1 MKTKRIISLL
11 LVVMLAFSSVQAMC
25 GFVAN
30 AIHYDYSVLAY
41 MIENPTNYRADR
53 YTEDSFA
60 FYQAAFTAAEEVYH
74 RAEVGSEDYH
84 YAVSQLAAAEAA
96 LTYVGTEYHSAL
108 NLRFPDAVPLA
119 QTVQVKFKD
128 AHSYELSNITATAEF
143 ANVGDFYPTEDGF
156 YTANVTA
163 TGATGTTA
171 TITVSYELNGRTY
184 TFNQYFQCIDAAAT
198 AEASRAQLGAIIA
211 LENARNRQAEDYNSG
226 FQTYQNVIKGATVN
240 FANPTTTQTKIDRAV
255 QNINMAINTLVSA
268 YADYS
273 EVYALVAQANE
284 LNPDDYNSFTAV
296 TQALDLIVY
305 DYPASQQ
312 NVVDA
317 MAQKL
322 RTALDTLQLKV
333 SRYTV
338 RCITYDENGNE
349 KELGS
354 KVYDGTRTYV
364 VRVTAPVYPGY
375 QADVEYQ
382 TLSLTADEHLVT
394 FVYEPV
400 TYYAYFNANG
410 GNVAIESKE
419 LTYDTEYGEL
429 PVATRDGYSFLGW
442 FSDPVVGEQIF
453 SETMV
458 TINYVETLYAHWSDV
473 EVYTFNFDSGLGTA
487 CESITAAYGTAI
499 EMPVPYLYGQS
510 FVGWFYEDGTPAS
523 YATMPDV
530 GDDGDTVTLYAMYE
544 PANYDVVLDAGEGTA
559 SATTYNVTYGK
570 AYGEIPAATREGY
583 TFNGWFTQAEG
594 GDQITAET
602 VVSQEAAHTLY
613 AQYTVNTYTL
623 AFDMDGGNAIEAIT
637 AAYGTEI
644 KIPEPTKKDYLFA
657 GWTLD
662 GQEYT
667 ITTMPAAAT
676 VGGTTTIKAVWTL
689 NTHISYYLDAYK
701 TVNGVRVPATTIK
714 AGDKLE
720 VEVSLKSNFTVGQ
733 LIIGILWDKTIFQLE
748 GTTVAK
754 ALDINKESSYYKALS
769 ATNFT
774 MMANYGV
781 NYWAKYFEDDSST
794 TDINEADPV
803 INRTDFQ
810 CTRVQCGTYNKTT
823 NVPAVLTEKTR
834 IFTLKI
840 NVKSTVPADALSGL
854 ITVDGRTFRGVENN
868 TTAYPFYIS
877 NPTYNETNMNY
888 ETGDTLD
895 IIGNFDN
902 ARLDIPFGEDEEY
915 IALAPA
921 QGSTTVV
928 DTEKSFVYGLAEE
941 LTFAKFKS
949 DYASVIGTATVECA
963 DTVLKTGS
971 VIKLVKDG
979 KVKAEYTVVIYG
991 DINSDGIADGNDAF
1005 LVNMIV
1011 SGMISADA
1019 LTAAQRMAAD
1029 PNHDGK
1035 INATDFAL
1043 LEDAGLLKATVS
1055 QVPNA

>member
-1 MKTKRIISLL
+1 MKTKRILSLL
-11 LVVMLAFSSVQAMC
+11 LVIALAFGSVQAMC

-41 MIENPTNYRADR
+41 MIENPTTYREDR
-53 YTEDSFA
+53 YTPESFA
-60 FYQAAFTAAEEVYH
+60 FYKAAFTAAEEVYH
-74 RAEVGSEDYH
+74 RADVDSEEYH
-84 YAVSQLAAAEAA
+84 YAVSHLAAAEAA
-96 LTYVGTEYHSAL
+96 LTYVGTDYHSAL
-108 NLRFPDAVPLA
+108 NLRFPDAIPLA

-128 AHSYELSNITATAEF
+128 AHSKELSNITATAEY
-143 ANVGDFYPTEDGF
+143 ANIGDFYPTEDGF

-171 TITVSYELNGRTY
+171 TITVSYVLDGRTY
-184 TFNQYFQCIDAAAT
+184 TFNQYFQCIDAAAQ
-198 AEASRAQLGAIIA
+198 AESTRAQLGAMIA
-211 LENARNRQAEDYNSG
+211 LENARNRQAEDYSGG
-226 FQTYQNVIKGATVN
+226 FQAYQNVIKGATVN
-240 FANPTTTQTKIDRAV
+240 FANPTSTQTKIDRAV
-255 QNINMAINTLVSA
+255 QNINMAINDLVSA

-305 DYPASQQ
+305 DYSASQQ

-322 RTALDTLQLKV
+322 RLALDNLQLKV

-338 RCITYDENGNE
+338 RCITIDENGEE
-349 KELGS
+349 KELGT

-375 QADVEYQ
+375 QPDVEYQ

-419 LTYDTEYGEL
+419 LTYDAEYGEL

-442 FSDPVVGEQIF
+442 FSDPVAGEQIF

-458 TINYVETLYAHWSDV
+458 TVNYVETLYAHWSDV
-473 EVYTFNFDSGLGTA
+473 ETYTFNFDSGLGTA
-487 CESITAAYGTAI
+487 CEAITASYGAAI
-499 EMPVPYLYGQS
+499 EMPVPYLYGQT
-510 FVGWFYEDGTPAS
+510 FLGWFYEDGTAAS
-523 YATMPDV
+523 YTTMPDI
-530 GDDGDTVTLYAMYE
+530 GEDGDSVTLYAKYE
-544 PANYDVVLDAGEGTA
+544 AANYDVTLDAGEGTA
-559 SATTYNVTYGK
+559 SAATYNVTYGQ
-570 AYGEIPAATREGY
+570 AYGEIPAAERVGY

-594 GDQITAET
+594 GEQITAAT
-602 VVSQEAAHTLY
+602 VVSQEATHTLY

-623 AFDMDGGNAIEAIT
+623 AFDMDGGNAIESIT

-657 GWTLD
+657 GWTLE

-667 ITTMPAAAT
+667 ISTMPAAAT
-676 VGGTTTIKAVWTL
+676 VGGTTTVKAVWTL

-720 VEVSLKSNFTVGQ
+720 VEVSLKTNFTVGQ
-733 LIIGILWDKTIFQLE
+733 LITGILWDKTIFQLE
-748 GTTVAK
+748 GTTAAK
-754 ALDINKESSYYKALS
+754 ALDINKDSPYYKALS
-769 ATNFT
+769 ATSFV
-774 MMANYGV
+774 MQAAYGV
-781 NYWAKYFEDDSST
+781 NYWAKYFEDDTST
-794 TDINEADPV
+794 PADETDPV

-840 NVKSTVPADALSGL
+840 NVKSSIPADALSGL
-854 ITVDGRTFRGVENN
+854 ITIDSRTFRGVENN

-877 NPTYNETNMNY
+877 NPTFENGAYS
-888 ETGDTLD
+888 TGDTLD

-902 ARLDIPFGEDEEY
+902 ARLDLKIGEDEEI
-915 IALAPA
+915 IALTPA

-928 DTEKSFVYGLAEE
+928 DSEKKFVYGLAEE
-941 LTFAKFKS
+941 LTFAAFKS
-949 DYASVIGTATVECA
+949 DYASVIGSATVECA

-971 VIKLVKDG
+971 VIKLVKG
-979 KVKAEYTVVIYG
+979 GNVKAEYTVVIYG
-991 DINSDGIADGNDAF
+991 DIDSDGIADGNDAF

-1011 SGMISADA
+1011 SGMLSADA
-1019 LTAAQRMAAD
+1019 LTAAQKLAAD

-1035 INATDFAL
+1035 IDATDSAL
-1043 LEDAGLLKATVS
+1043 LADSGLLKATVS

>member
-1 MKTKRIISLL
+1 MKTKRLLSLL
-11 LVVMLAFSSVQAMC
+11 LVIALAFGSVQAMC

-41 MIENPTNYRADR
+41 MVENPTNYREDR
-53 YTEDSFA
+53 YTPESFA
-60 FYQAAFTAAEEVYH
+60 FYKAALTAAEEVYH
-74 RAEVGSEDYH
+74 RAEVDSEEYH
-84 YAVSQLAAAEAA
+84 YAVSHLAAAEAA
-96 LTYVGTEYHSAL
+96 LTYVGSEYHSAL

-128 AHSYELSNITATAEF
+128 AHSNELSNITATAEY
-143 ANVGDFYPTEDGF
+143 ANIGDFYPTDDGF

-171 TITVSYELNGRTY
+171 TITVSYVLDGRTY
-184 TFNQYFQCIDAAAT
+184 TFNQYFQCIDAAAQ
-198 AEASRAQLGAIIA
+198 AETTKAQLGAMIA
-211 LENARNRQAEDYNSG
+211 LENARNRQAEDYSGG
-226 FQTYQNVIKGATVN
+226 FQAYQNVIKGATVN
-240 FANPTTTQTKIDRAV
+240 FANPTTTQTKIDRAI
-255 QNINMAINTLVSA
+255 QNINMAINDLVNA

-273 EVYALVAQANE
+273 EVYALVARANE

-317 MAQKL
+317 MAEKL
-322 RTALDTLQLKV
+322 RIALDTLQLKV

-338 RCITYDENGNE
+338 RCITIDENGLE

-364 VRVTAPVYPGY
+364 VRVVAPVYPGY
-375 QADVEYQ
+375 QPDIEYQ

-410 GNVAIESKE
+410 GNVAIDSIE
-419 LTYDTEYGEL
+419 LTYDAEYGEL
-429 PVATRDGYSFLGW
+429 PVATRDGYAFLGW

-453 SETMV
+453 AETMV

-473 EVYTFNFDSGLGTA
+473 ETYTFNFDSGLGSA
-487 CESITAAYGTAI
+487 CDAITASYGDAI
-499 EMPVPYLYGQS
+499 EMPVPYLYGQT
-510 FVGWFYEDGTPAS
+510 FLGWFYADGTAAS
-523 YATMPDV
+523 YSTMPDI
-530 GDDGDTVTLYAMYE
+530 GEDGDAVTLYAKYE
-544 PANYDVVLDAGEGTA
+544 AANYDVTLDAGEGTVSDTA
-559 SATTYNVTYGK
+559 YNVTYGK

-594 GDQITAET
+594 GEQITAET

-613 AQYTVNTYTL
+613 AQYTVNKYTL
-623 AFDMDGGNAIEAIT
+623 AFDMDGGNAIESIT
-637 AAYGTEI
+637 ADYGTVIE
-644 KIPEPTKKDYLFA
+644 IPEPTKKDYLFA

-667 ITTMPAAAT
+667 VTTMPAAAT

-714 AGDKLE
+714 AGDAIELE
-720 VEVSLKSNFTVGQ
+720 VSAKSNFTVGQ
-733 LIIGILWDKTIFQLE
+733 LVVGIIWDKTIFQLE

-754 ALDINKESSYYKALS
+754 AVDINKTSDYYNSLSSKTFVMP
-769 ATNFT
+769 TNG
-774 MMANYGV
+774 AYGV

-794 TDINEADPV
+794 TDVNEADPI

-810 CTRVQCGTYNKTT
+810 CTRVQCGDFNSTT
-823 NVPAVLTEKTR
+823 NTPVVLAEKTR
-834 IFTLKI
+834 IFTLKMK
-840 NVKSTVPADALSGL
+840 VKATLPADAVSGL
-854 ITVDGRTFRGVENN
+854 ITIDGRTFRGVENN
-868 TTAYPFYIS
+868 TTAYPFYVS
-877 NPTYNETNMNY
+877 NPELNSGKYSR
-888 ETGDTLD
+888 GDTIN
-895 IIGNFDN
+895 IINNFDN
-902 ARLDIPFGEDEEY
+902 ARLELEIGEDEEI
-915 IALAPA
+915 IALTPA

-928 DTEKSFVYGLAEE
+928 DTEKGFVYGLAEE

-979 KVKAEYTVVIYG
+979 VTKVEYTVVIYG
-991 DINSDGIADGNDAF
+991 DIDSDGIADGNDSF

-1011 SGMISADA
+1011 SGMLSADA
-1019 LTAAQRMAAD
+1019 LTAAQKLAAD

-1035 INATDFAL
+1035 IDNADSVL
-1043 LEDAGLLKATVS
+1043 LADAGLLKATVS
-1055 QVPNA
+1055 QLP

>member
-1 MKTKRIISLL
+1 MKTKRILSLL
-11 LVVMLAFSSVQAMC
+11 LVLVLAFSSVQAMC

-41 MIENPTNYRADR
+41 MIENPTTYREDR
-53 YTEDSFA
+53 YTPESFA
-60 FYQAAFTAAEEVYH
+60 FYKAAFTAAEEVYNG
-74 RAEVGSEDYH
+74 AEVDSEEYH
-84 YAVSQLAAAEAA
+84 YAVSHLAAAEAA

-108 NLRFPDAVPLA
+108 NLRFPDAIPLA
-119 QTVQVKFKD
+119 QTVLVKFKD
-128 AHSYELSNITATAEF
+128 AMSKSLSNITATAEF
-143 ANVGDFYPTEDGF
+143 ANIGDFYPTEDGF
-156 YTANVTA
+156 YTASVTA

-171 TITVSYELNGRTY
+171 TITVSYELDGKTY
-184 TFNQYFQCIDAAAT
+184 TFNQYFQCIDATAT
-198 AEASRAQLGAIIA
+198 SQASRAQLGAMIA
-211 LENARNRQAEDYNSG
+211 LENARNRQAEDYSGG
-226 FQTYQNVIKGATVN
+226 FQSYQAVIKGATVD
-240 FANPTTTQTKIDRAV
+240 FANPTSTQTKIDRAV
-255 QNINMAINTLVSA
+255 QNINLSVSSLVSA

-305 DYPASQQ
+305 DYPAAQQ

-317 MAQKL
+317 MAEKL
-322 RTALDTLQLKV
+322 RTALDNLQLKV

-338 RCITYDENGNE
+338 RCITYGEDGEE

-354 KVYDGTRTYV
+354 NTYDGTRTYV

-375 QADVEYQ
+375 QPDTEYQ
-382 TLSLTADEHLVT
+382 TVSLTGDEHLVT

-400 TYYAYFNANG
+400 TYYAYFDANG
-410 GNVAIESKE
+410 GSVAIDSKE
-419 LTYDTEYGEL
+419 LTYDAEYGEL

-442 FSDPVVGEQIF
+442 FSDPVAGEQIF

-473 EVYTFNFDSGLGTA
+473 ETYTFNFDSGLGSA
-487 CESITAAYGTAI
+487 CESITASYGDAI
-499 EMPVPYLYGQS
+499 EMPVPYLYGQT
-510 FVGWFYEDGTPAS
+510 FLGWFYADETPAS
-523 YATMPDV
+523 YTTMPDV
-530 GDDGDTVTLYAMYE
+530 GEDGDAVTLYAKYE
-544 PANYDVVLDAGEGTA
+544 AANYDVTLDAGEGTVSNTA
-559 SATTYNVTYGK
+559 YNVTYGT
-570 AYGEIPAATREGY
+570 AYGEIPAAERVGY

-594 GDQITAET
+594 GEQVTAAT
-602 VVSQEAAHTLY
+602 VVSQESTHTLY

-623 AFDMDGGNAIEAIT
+623 AFDMDGGDAIESIT
-637 AAYGTEI
+637 AAYGTAIEI
-644 KIPEPTKKDYLFA
+644 PTPNKKDYLFA

-714 AGDKLE
+714 AGDELE
-720 VEVSLKSNFTVGQ
+720 VEVSLKTNFTVGQ
-733 LIIGILWDKTIFQLE
+733 LITGIIWDKTIFSLA
-748 GTTVAK
+748 GTTAAK
-754 ALDINKESSYYKALS
+754 ALDINKDSAYYNALS
-769 ATNFT
+769 GTSFVMQA
-774 MMANYGV
+774 AYGV
-781 NYWAKYFEDDSST
+781 NYWAKYFEDDTST
-794 TDINEADPV
+794 PDINEADPV

-840 NVKSTVPADALSGL
+840 NVKATLPADALSGL
-854 ITVDGRTFRGVENN
+854 ITMDARTFRGVENY

-877 NPTYNETNMNY
+877 NPTFDGSTYS
-888 ETGDTLD
+888 TGDTLD

-902 ARLDIPFGEDEEY
+902 ARLDLEIGEDEE
-915 IALAPA
+915 IVALTPA

-928 DTEKSFVYGLAEE
+928 DNEKSFIYGLAEE
-941 LTFAKFKS
+941 LTFTKFKS
-949 DYASVIGTATVECA
+949 DYATVIGSATVECA

-971 VIKLVKDG
+971 VIRLVKDG
-979 KVKAEYTVVIYG
+979 TVKAEYTVVIYG
-991 DINSDGIADGNDAF
+991 DIDSDGIADGNDAF
-1005 LVNMIV
+1005 LVNMVV
-1011 SGMISADA
+1011 SGMLSADA
-1019 LTAAQRMAAD
+1019 LTAAQKLAAD

-1035 INATDFAL
+1035 IDAADSAL
-1043 LEDAGLLKATVS
+1043 LADSGLLKATVS
-1055 QVPNA
+1055 QLPNA

>member
-1 MKTKRIISLL
+1 MKTKRFISLL
-11 LVVMLAFSSVQAMC
+11 LVLVLAFGSVQAMC
-25 GFVAN
+25 GFIAN

-41 MIENPTNYRADR
+41 MIENPTTYRADR

-60 FYQAAFTAAEEVYH
+60 FYQAAFAAAEEVYNN
-74 RAEVGSEDYH
+74 ADAGEEDYH
-84 YAVSQLAAAEAA
+84 YAVSHLAAAEAA
-96 LTYVGTEYHSAL
+96 LTYVGTDYHSAL
-108 NLRFPDAVPLA
+108 NLRFPDAIPLA

-128 AHSYELSNITATAEF
+128 AMSKELSNITVTADY
-143 ANVGDFYPTEDGF
+143 ANVTDFQLTEDGF
-156 YTANVTA
+156 YTADVTA

-171 TITVSYELNGRTY
+171 TITVSYVLDGRTY
-184 TFNQYFQCIDAAAT
+184 TFNQYFRCSDTAAAT
-198 AEASRAQLGAIIA
+198 EATRAQLGALIA
-211 LENARNRQAEDYNSG
+211 LENARNRQAEDYSGG
-226 FQTYQNVIKGATVN
+226 FQSYQAVIKGATVD
-240 FANPTTTQTKIDRAV
+240 FANPTSTQTKLDRAY
-255 QNINMAINTLVSA
+255 QNINMAIGTLVSA

-273 EVYALVAQANE
+273 EVYALVTQANE

-322 RTALDTLQLKV
+322 RTALETLQLKV

-338 RCITYDENGNE
+338 RCITYDENGLE

-364 VRVTAPVYPGY
+364 VRVVAPVYPGY
-375 QADVEYQ
+375 QPDTEYQ

-410 GNVAIESKE
+410 GTVAVDSIE
-419 LTYDTEYGEL
+419 LTYDAEYGEL

-442 FSDPVVGEQIF
+442 FSDPVAGEQIF

-458 TINYVETLYAHWSDV
+458 TVNYVETLYARWSDV
-473 EVYTFNFDSGLGTA
+473 ETYTFNFDAGLGTA
-487 CESITAAYGTAI
+487 CESITASYGTAI
-499 EMPVPYLYGQS
+499 EMPVPYLYGQT
-510 FVGWFYEDGTPAS
+510 FLGWFYADDTAAS
-523 YATMPDV
+523 YTTMPDI
-530 GDDGDTVTLYAMYE
+530 GEDGDAVTLYAKYE
-544 PANYDVVLDAGEGTA
+544 AANYDVTLDAGEGTVSA
-559 SATTYNVTYGK
+559 STYNVTYGQ
-570 AYGEIPAATREGY
+570 AYGEIPAAERVGY

-594 GDQITAET
+594 GEQVTAAT

-623 AFDMDGGNAIEAIT
+623 AFDMDGGNAIESIT
-637 AAYGTEI
+637 AAYGTAIE
-644 KIPEPTKKDYLFA
+644 IPEPTKKDYLFA

-667 ITTMPAAAT
+667 VTTMPAAAT

-714 AGDKLE
+714 AGDELE

-733 LIIGILWDKTIFQLE
+733 LITGIIWDKTVFALA
-748 GTTVAK
+748 GTTVAR
-754 ALDINKESSYYKALS
+754 AVDINKDSAYYKALS
-769 ATNFT
+769 GTSFVMQA
-774 MMANYGV
+774 AYGV
-781 NYWAKYFEDDSST
+781 NYWAKYFEDDTST
-794 TDINEADPV
+794 PVDETDPV

-834 IFTLKI
+834 IFTLKMT
-840 NVKSTVPADALSGL
+840 VKATLPADAVSGL
-854 ITVDGRTFRGVENN
+854 ITMDARTFRGVENN

-877 NPTYNETNMNY
+877 NPTYNEADGTY
-888 ETGDTLD
+888 STGDTVD

-902 ARLDIPFGEDEEY
+902 ARLELEIGEDEEV
-915 IALAPA
+915 IALTPA

-941 LTFAKFKS
+941 LTFAQFKS
-949 DYASVIGTATVECA
+949 DYATVIGTATVECA

-979 KVKAEYTVVIYG
+979 EVKVEYTVIIYG
-991 DINSDGIADGNDAF
+991 DIDCDGIADGNDSF
-1005 LVNMIV
+1005 LVNMVV
-1011 SGMISADA
+1011 SGMLSADA
-1019 LTAAQRMAAD
+1019 LTAAQKLAAD

-1035 INATDFAL
+1035 IDDADYAL
-1043 LEDAGLLKATVS
+1043 LAESGLLKATVS

>member
-1 MKTKRIISLL
+1 MKIKKIISLL
-11 LVVMLAFSSVQAMC
+11 LVLVLAFSSIQAMC

-41 MIENPTNYRADR
+41 MIENPTTYRADR

-60 FYQAAFTAAEEVYH
+60 FYQAAFAAAEEVYNN
-74 RAEVGSEDYH
+74 ADAGEEDYH
-84 YAVSQLAAAEAA
+84 YAVSHLAAAEAA

-108 NLRFPDAVPLA
+108 NLRFPDAIPLA
-119 QTVQVKFKD
+119 QTVEVKFKD
-128 AHSYELSNITATAEF
+128 AHSNELSNITTSAEY
-143 ANVGDFYPTEDGF
+143 ANIGAFYLTEDGF

-171 TITVSYELNGRTY
+171 TITVSYVLDGRTY
-184 TFNQYFQCIDAAAT
+184 TFNQYFQCTDT
-198 AEASRAQLGAIIA
+198 AVASETTRAQLGAMIA
-211 LENARNRQAEDYNSG
+211 LENARNRQAEDYSGG
-226 FQTYQNVIKGATVN
+226 FQSYQNVIRGATVD
-240 FANPTTTQTKIDRAV
+240 FANPTSTQTKIDRAV
-255 QNINMAINTLVSA
+255 QNINIAVDTLVSA

-296 TQALDLIVY
+296 TQALDLVVY
-305 DYPASQQ
+305 DYPAAQQ

-317 MAQKL
+317 MAEKI
-322 RTALDTLQLKV
+322 RTAINGLQLKV

-338 RCITYDENGNE
+338 RAVTYDEDGTE
-349 KELGS
+349 RELGS
-354 KVYDGTRTYV
+354 KTYDGTRTYV
-364 VRVTAPVYPGY
+364 VRVVAPVYPGY
-375 QADVEYQ
+375 EPDTEYQ

-410 GNVAIESKE
+410 GTVDINSIE

-429 PVATRDGYSFLGW
+429 PVATRDGYAFLGW

-458 TINYVETLYAHWSDV
+458 TVNYVETLYAHWSDV
-473 EVYTFNFDSGLGTA
+473 ETYTFNFDAGLGTA
-487 CESITAAYGTAI
+487 CESITASYGTAI
-499 EMPVPYLYGQS
+499 EMPVPYLYGQT
-510 FVGWFYEDGTPAS
+510 FLGWFYEDGTAAS
-523 YATMPDV
+523 YTTMPDIGV
-530 GDDGDTVTLYAMYE
+530 DGDAVTLYAKYE
-544 PANYDVVLDAGEGTA
+544 AANYDVTLDAGEGTVA
-559 SATTYNVTYGK
+559 DAAYNVTYGK
-570 AYGEIPAATREGY
+570 AYGEIPAAERVGY

-594 GDQITAET
+594 GEQITAAT

-623 AFDMDGGNAIEAIT
+623 AFDMAGGDAIESIT
-637 AAYGTEI
+637 AAYGTPIEI
-644 KIPEPTKKDYLFA
+644 PTPNRKDYLFA

-662 GQEYT
+662 DQEYT

-689 NTHISYYLDAYK
+689 NTHVSYYLDAYK
-701 TVNGVRVPATTIK
+701 TVNGVRVPATKIK
-714 AGDKLE
+714 AGDALE
-720 VEVSLKSNFTVGQ
+720 IEVSLKTNFTVGQ
-733 LIIGILWDKTIFQLE
+733 LITGIIWDKTIFGLA

-754 ALDINKESSYYKALS
+754 AVDINKDSAYYKALS
-769 ATNFT
+769 GTSFVMQA
-774 MMANYGV
+774 AYGV
-781 NYWAKYFEDDSST
+781 NYWAKYFEDDT
-794 TDINEADPV
+794 ATPDINETDPV

-834 IFTLKI
+834 IFTLKMT
-840 NVKSTVPADALSGL
+840 VKATLPADAVSGL
-854 ITVDGRTFRGVENN
+854 ITIDSRTFRGVENN
-868 TTAYPFYIS
+868 TTAYPFYVS
-877 NPTYNETNMNY
+877 NPTLENGTYS
-888 ETGDTLD
+888 TGDTLD

-902 ARLDIPFGEDEEY
+902 AKLELEIGEDEEI
-915 IALAPA
+915 IALTPA

-941 LTFAKFKS
+941 LTFAQFKS
-949 DYASVIGTATVECA
+949 DYATVIGTATVECA

-979 KVKAEYTVVIYG
+979 EVKAEYTVIIYG
-991 DINSDGIADGNDAF
+991 DIDCDGVADGNDSF
-1005 LVNMIV
+1005 LVNMVV
-1011 SGMISADA
+1011 SGMLSADA
-1019 LTAAQRMAAD
+1019 LTAAQKLAAD

-1035 INATDFAL
+1035 IDAADSAL
-1043 LEDAGLLKATVS
+1043 LADSGLLKATVS